1 MSRILAALATLLIG
15 TSAQAA
21 LTCDGTGDYAAN
33 ASIPNLD
40 DFSISFWLKTTTTDG
55 ADANEAALGVL
66 EDGTTE
72 FIHVLLNTGAGGALD
87 LGSTSFAVRVSGID
101 LYWFDNAAVYDGD
114 WHHHLLTRTGAT
126 TAYYADG
133 VSQSL
138 TADVNMLDTG
148 TMTFARFFAF
158 CARNNR
164 GTIQALSDIDIAE
177 VALFDAVV
185 SGTTIAQLQTRRPD
199 KTDDV
204 GNLAR
209 YWPLRADGTETVAAD
224 TMTFNA
230 DAAIIAD
237 HPFPYFAS
245 GPTFDSL
252 DSNTVRVTY
261 DADAVADQIHCAV
274 WPVDTSAPADGA
286 AVEAASGASGSAF
299 EATTGA
305 SDTIDIDVSESPA
318 HPYYDGYC
326 ALETGT
332 SSYSS
337 VGSGIDIEMDP
348 ASDCGAGADELCG
361 SPVTLTSVVQGSIF
375 AIADLNYDAQSANF
389 VLDEWVTGGTS
400 GAVGYVLADTDAGTT
415 GTLQLWIVSGTF
427 ADDEALTG
435 DGAGVFAP
443 GAAVVNGVAAY
454 YYAANDIVV
463 APFSVLPIDVPL
475 IIADD
480 GGTSYADSSG
490 VRISALLIRVFD
502 RSAQDYHA
510 ELVVWW
516 DQEPGPSCQGQTISY
531 VIKTGVEIGTAD
543 TQPIVFHDADPEVGQ
558 ICGHP
563 LGDALTASL
572 YQGTLYT
579 GLSLT
584 SNVLGAGDTV
594 ADMDEDEDGEAWYFR
609 VVSDVTGAA
618 TYQRIDGYAWDTL
631 TLVDCTTAPLTG
643 AECKSAVE
651 SQYLGA
657 VTVNVT
663 YEYSDTVAA
672 NDTISQDPAA
682 DAELAPFGEVNLVV
696 SLGVQPEGGAGARRN
711 IGIGIRIGL

>member
-1 MSRILAALATLLIG
+1 MVPGQLVVVRVIVRSGTEDISQVDAGGQTWTELAEQSVGASTQRIYCAVYNGTWDANPSWQSAGQFGAAMSVMMLVYSPSASGTWSCTPDVALAYSGATATTQTITGQTPTSMASVVTIAGWVAAFDVLSWSSLTGGWETRGPDVSVTNLEGTGTVQSVADLIQSSAGATGNVSLTL
-15 TSAQAA
+15 SDNQAA
-21 LTCDGTGDYAAN
+21 N
-33 ASIPNLD
+33 R
-40 DFSISFWLKTTTTDG
+40 
-55 ADANEAALGVL
+55 
-66 EDGTTE
+66 
-72 FIHVLLNTGAGGALD
+72 FIV
-87 LGSTSFAVRVSGID
+87 
-101 LYWFDNAAVYDGD
+101 
-114 WHHHLLTRTGAT
+114 
-126 TAYYADG
+126 
-133 VSQSL
+133 
-138 TADVNMLDTG
+138 
-148 TMTFARFFAF
+148 TFAETISAAPAF
-158 CARNNR
+158 
-164 GTIQALSDIDIAE
+164 D
-177 VALFDAVV
+177 
-185 SGTTIAQLQTRRPD
+185 
-199 KTDDV
+199 
-204 GNLAR
+204 
-209 YWPLRADGTETVAAD
+209 
-224 TMTFNA
+224 
-230 DAAIIAD
+230 
-237 HPFPYFAS
+237 S

-463 APFSVLPIDVPL
+463 APFSVLPFDVPL

-490 VRISALLIRVFD
+490 VRISELIIRVFD

-643 AECKSAVE
+643 AECQSAVE